1 MGQPNLAYFD
11 PAYADELALMMAWA
25 FDHMQRPDGSSVYLR
40 LSTRAIPQIARED
53 DSWKN
58 DILKGG
64 YWLKQPGENAEAAI
78 VFTGVVAPE
87 AVEAW
92 EELAEDIPGLGL
104 LNVTSPD
111 LLHRGWSARRSARWT
126 GQVPEPCHA
135 ETLLSALAPG
145 AGLVTVLDGRSEE
158 HTSELQS
165 LMRISYAV

>member
-1 MGQPNLAYFD
+1 
-11 PAYADELALMMAWA
+11 MMAWA

-104 LNVTSPD
+104 LNVPS
-111 LLHRGWSARRSARWT
+111 
-126 GQVPEPCHA
+126 
-135 ETLLSALAPG
+135 
-145 AGLVTVLDGRSEE
+145 RSEE
-158 HTSELQS
+158 RRVGKERFSTCSTRGWPDH
-165 LMRISYAV
+165 

>member
-78 VFTGVVAPE
+78 VFSRSDDRRVGKEGVSTCRSRWAPYHSKKK
-87 AVEAW
+87 
-92 EELAEDIPGLGL
+92 
-104 LNVTSPD
+104 TKKKK
-111 LLHRGWSARRSARWT
+111 
-126 GQVPEPCHA
+126 
-135 ETLLSALAPG
+135 
-145 AGLVTVLDGRSEE
+145 
-158 HTSELQS
+158 
-165 LMRISYAV
+165 

>member
-1 MGQPNLAYFD
+1 MSVNVIMCLFFFFFLIILRPPRSTRTNTLFPYTTLFRSLA
-11 PAYADELALMMAWA
+11 
-25 FDHMQRPDGSSVYLR
+25 
-40 LSTRAIPQIARED
+40 TRAIPQIARED

-111 LLHRGWSARRSARWT
+111 QLGSASCRERVC
-126 GQVPEPCHA
+126 Q
-135 ETLLSALAPG
+135 
-145 AGLVTVLDGRSEE
+145 
-158 HTSELQS
+158 
-165 LMRISYAV
+165 